1 MKRLK
6 LLWCVVALLFC
17 TSCKDML
24 EPEIENNL
32 DLESTTNNASYAQGL
47 LLNGYNRIPTNSWSF
62 NDVSTDDAVTN
73 DKNNAYLKIAT
84 GQWTAINNPLSQW
97 TNSRA
102 AIQYLNLFFSVT
114 DQVKWAVDQNIN
126 KMFNDRMKGEGYALR
141 ALFNFYLLQAHG
153 GKGANGQ
160 LLGIPIV
167 LQPEGLDADFNKP
180 RATFDDC
187 MAQIYRDL
195 DMAEQLLPIDF
206 EDIATDA
213 QVPAKYAGVGKD
225 NYNRVFGYYFRG
237 RITARIAKAIRAKAS
252 LLAAS
257 PAFNPSA
264 IAKWEKAAND
274 AAAVIDLRGG
284 LVNLNLNDIKW
295 YDKDAGIDGLASGVN
310 PSEIL
315 WRSDVGSGNDLE
327 RSNFPP
333 TLFGSGR
340 INPTQNLVNAFPMA
354 NGYPILENNSGF
366 VAASP
371 YDNRDPR
378 LKLYILVNGG
388 TSGTSGSVINTSANG
403 TTNDALNKVETS
415 TRTGY
420 YMRKLLR
427 QDVNLNPSSTTSQKH
442 YNPRIRYTEIY
453 LAYAE
458 AANEAWGPLSNG
470 THAYSAYDVIKAIRK
485 RAGVG
490 VSNNDA
496 YLESIKS
503 DQVKMRALIRNERRL
518 ELCFEGFRFWDLRR
532 WNANLN
538 EVAQGISIIAPA
550 YNSIN
555 VENRAYQNYMVY
567 GPLPY
572 SEILKY
578 NNLVQN
584 AGW

>member
-6 LLWCVVALLFC
+6 LLLCVVTLLFC
-17 TSCKDML
+17 ISCKDML

-126 KMFNDRMKGEGYALR
+126 KMFNDRMKGEAFALR

-195 DMAEQLLPIDF
+195 DMAEQLLPNDF

-237 RITARIAKAIRAKAS
+237 RITARIAKAIKAKAS

-284 LVNLNLNDIKW
+284 LVNLNVNDIKW

-315 WRSDVGSGNDLE
+315 WRSDVGSSNDLE

-354 NGYPILENNSGF
+354 NGYPILENNSDF

-458 AANEAWGPLSNG
+458 AANEAWGPISNG

-490 VSNNDA
+490 ASNNDA

-550 YNSIN
+550 YNPIN

-578 NNLVQN
+578 NNLIQN

>member
-6 LLWCVVALLFC
+6 LLLCVVTLLFC
-17 TSCKDML
+17 ISCKDML

-126 KMFNDRMKGEGYALR
+126 KMFNDRMKGEAFALR

-195 DMAEQLLPIDF
+195 DMAEQLLPNDF

-237 RITARIAKAIRAKAS
+237 RITARIAKAIKAKAS

-284 LVNLNLNDIKW
+284 LVNLNVNDIKW

-315 WRSDVGSGNDLE
+315 WRSDVGSSNDLE

-458 AANEAWGPLSNG
+458 AANEAWGPISNG

-490 VSNNDA
+490 ASNNDA

-550 YNSIN
+550 YNPIN

-578 NNLVQN
+578 NNLIQN

>member
-1 MKRLK
+1 MKK
-6 LLWCVVALLFC
+6 IQLLIGLAALLF
-17 TSCKDML
+17 SVGCKDML
-24 EPEIENNL
+24 KPEIENNL
-32 DLESTTNNASYAQGL
+32 DLESTYNNATYAQGL
-47 LLNGYNRIPTNSWSF
+47 LLNGYARIPTNSWSF
-62 NDVSTDDAVTN
+62 NDVATDDAVSN
-73 DKNNAYLKIAT
+73 DRNNAYLKIAT

-114 DQVKWAVDQNIN
+114 DQVKWAVEPNIN
-126 KMFNDRMKGEGYALR
+126 RMFNDRMKGEGYALR
-141 ALFNFYLLQAHG
+141 AMFNYYLLQAHA
-153 GKGANGQ
+153 GKGNNGQ
-160 LLGIPIV
+160 LLGIPVV
-167 LQPEGLDADFNKP
+167 LQPEGQDADFNKP
-180 RATFDDC
+180 RATFDAT
-187 MAQIYRDL
+187 MEQIYRDL
-195 DMAEQLLPIDF
+195 DMAEQLLPVDF
-206 EDIATDA
+206 EDVASDA
-213 QVPAKYAGVGKD
+213 QVPAKYSGVGKD

-237 RITARIAKAIRAKAS
+237 RVTARIAKAIRAKAS

-257 PAFNPSA
+257 PAFNPSTV
-264 IAKWEKAAND
+264 AKWEKAAND
-274 AAAVIDLRGG
+274 AAAVINLRGG
-284 LVNLNLNDIKW
+284 LVNLTANDIKW

-315 WRSDVGSGNDLE
+315 WRSDVGNSNDLE
-327 RSNFPP
+327 RNNFPP

-354 NGYPILENNSGF
+354 NGYPISDANSGF
-366 VAASP
+366 SASSP

-388 TSGTSGSVINTSANG
+388 TAGTAGSTINTTLNG
-403 TTNDALNKVETS
+403 PTNDALNKVETS

-427 QDVNLNPSSTTSQKH
+427 QDVNLNPSSTTNQKH

-458 AANEAWGPLSNG
+458 AANEAWGPLNG
-470 THAYSAYDVIKAIRK
+470 GNNAYSAYDVIKSIRR

-490 VSNNDA
+490 TNNNDP

-503 DQVKMRALIRNERRL
+503 DQVKMRELIRNERRL

-532 WNANLN
+532 WNASLN
-538 EVAQGISIIAPA
+538 EVAQGASITGTTFTP
-550 YNSIN
+550 IN
-555 VENRAYQNYMVY
+555 VENRVYQPYMIY
-567 GPLPY
+567 GPVPY

-578 NNLVQN
+578 NNLIQN